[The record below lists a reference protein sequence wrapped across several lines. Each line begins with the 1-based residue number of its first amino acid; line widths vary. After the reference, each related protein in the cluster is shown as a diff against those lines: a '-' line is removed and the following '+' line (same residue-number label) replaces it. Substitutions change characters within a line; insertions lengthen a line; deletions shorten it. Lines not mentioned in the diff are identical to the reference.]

1 MTTKNILT
9 LRNCY
14 SALREF
20 VIRNP
25 GGSEDADMCAKVQ
38 RLCEAGAATLD
49 DAEVRERLR
58 SVLWRARDMYS
69 SDAHRKWERPHMSG
83 AEYLRLQ
90 ILIDL
95 EGLNTRLF
103 FLDARRERAAVQDL
117 QQLF

>member
-1 MTTKNILT
+1 MTTKDILT

-25 GGSEDADMCAKVQ
+25 GGSDDADMRAKVE

-69 SDAHRKWERPHMSG
+69 SDGHRKWERPHMSG

-103 FLDARRERAAVQDL
+103 FIDARRERASAQEL